1 MPSDAPGPAE
11 LAKVLLGPEL
21 NVRRGENVIIE
32 TWTHS
37 LPYSTACVVEA
48 RRRGAHPML
57 LVEDEAAY
65 WRSLDVAPAV
75 GRWSRVGG
83 HEWGALGKTHAY
95 VFFPGPEDR
104 PRFHQLPPTHRSALT
119 TYNAEWYRRAKS
131 ARLRGV
137 RSMLGYASDPQAEF
151 WGVRGPEWRQ
161 GLLRATVEVDFAEI
175 QRQAR
180 GVAQRLKSGHRLH
193 ITAAN
198 GSEVRAKL
206 RQRTP
211 TVEDGVIDRSDLDL
225 GHNLTTSPP
234 GTVIVAIDE
243 ASAEGIAVANRPSYL
258 RGGRVEGGQWEV
270 HAGHL
275 ANAWYT
281 DGQPTFET
289 AYRDAPKGKDVVG
302 LVSIGL
308 NPKIGA
314 GLPQVED
321 QEAGAVTI
329 AVGDNRA
336 YGGRNR
342 CPFLSWIVLA
352 EATVAVDETPLL
364 DRGHLL

>member
-1 MPSDAPGPAE
+1 MASDAPDPAE

-37 LPYSTACVVEA
+37 LAYSTACVVEA
-48 RRRGAHPML
+48 RRLGAHPML
-57 LVEDEAAY
+57 LLEDESAY
-65 WRSLDVAPAV
+65 WRSLDIAPAV

-83 HEWGALGKTHAY
+83 HEWAALAKAHAY

-104 PRFHQLPPTHRSALT
+104 PRFNQLPPTQRSALT
-119 TYNAEWYRRAKS
+119 TYNAEWYRRAKA

-137 RSMLGYASDPQAEF
+137 RCMLGYASDAQARF
-151 WGVRGPEWRQ
+151 WGVRAPEWRD
-161 GLLRATVEVDFAEI
+161 GLLRATLGVEYAHL
-175 QRQAR
+175 QRQGRA
-180 GVAQRLKSGHRLH
+180 VAERLRTGKLLH

-198 GSEVRAKL
+198 GSEVRL
-206 RQRTP
+206 RLRHRAP
-211 TVEDGVIDRSDLDL
+211 VVEDGVVDRTDLDA
-225 GHNLTTSPP
+225 GRNLATSPP
-234 GTVIVAIDE
+234 GTVVVAVDE
-243 ASAEGIAVANRPSYL
+243 SSAEGIAVANRASYL

-281 DGQPTFET
+281 EGQEIFE
-289 AYRDAPKGKDVVG
+289 AGYRDAPKGKDVVG

-308 NPKIGA
+308 NPKIGP

-329 AVGDNRA
+329 AVGGNQ
-336 YGGRNR
+336 G
-342 CPFLSWIVLA
+342 SWIVLA
-352 EATVAVDETPLL
+352 EATVAVDERPLL